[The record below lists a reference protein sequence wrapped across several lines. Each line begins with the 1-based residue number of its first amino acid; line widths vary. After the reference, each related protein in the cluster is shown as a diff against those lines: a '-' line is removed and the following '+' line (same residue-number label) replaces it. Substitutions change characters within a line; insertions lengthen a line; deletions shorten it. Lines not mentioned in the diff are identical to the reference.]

1 MTKELGVAGVGEVEV
16 EDLLPDELLQPAS
29 VSASNVKK
37 IDFIIFTKWIV
48 LEVNDLFL
56 LSVATVS
63 FSEMKGC
70 KSA

>member
-1 MTKELGVAGVGEVEV
+1 MTKELGLAGVGEVEV

-48 LEVNDLFL
+48 LVVNDLFL

>member
-56 LSVATVS
+56 LSVVTVS
-63 FSEMKGC
+63 FSEMKEC